1 MKKVAA
7 LLLVL
12 LAATAL
18 VACGGSDDDTSS
30 TPAETS
36 EATTGEGGG
45 GATAADVLAFEAA
58 EGTDLAYTS
67 DTAESAAGKV
77 SIEFTNPQAIS
88 HDVSIEDPGGKEVA
102 ATELVS
108 DGTAT
113 ATADLKPGD
122 YTFFCTV
129 PGHREAGM
137 EGTLTV
143 K

>member
-1 MKKVAA
+1 MKKVATV
-7 LLLVL
+7 LLVS
-12 LAATAL
+12 LAALAL

-30 TPAETS
+30 TAAETTAES
-36 EATTGEGGG
+36 AGGSGGG
-45 GATAADVLAFEAA
+45 GAVETLKFEAA
-58 EGTDLAYTS
+58 EGSALAYTS

-77 SIEFTNPQAIS
+77 EIEFSNPQSIS
-88 HDVSIEDPGGKEVA
+88 HDVEIEDAKGEDVA
-102 ATELVS
+102 STELVS

-113 ATADLKPGD
+113 ATAELKPGE
-122 YTFFCTV
+122 YTFYCSV